1 MKSVRIIESEL
12 KRLFELET
20 IMKNSLYCGNLM
32 MAEIGEKTRVKIS
45 FSCTGMI
52 PEDSCLVFGN
62 RYDAVAVSIINKNDG
77 VVDSNMFCFKDICS
91 SYPYFVNSEKGE
103 VVWMREVAGDFMK
116 ISRKI
121 IAYIKMFAEFSEKEN
136 VESKETVKVKE
147 SIEQKPIKKDDPKI
161 GDALWYVNLQNHA
174 VMPCTVT
181 HIQCD
186 DSYRMMTVCFYN
198 NIYLR
203 YSLDDYG
210 KLFFLDQKKA
220 YETLRR
226 KETFATLKTKI
237 KEL

>member
-1 MKSVRIIESEL
+1 MKGMRTLESEL

-20 IMKNSLYCGNLM
+20 IMRKPLYCGNLM

-52 PEDSCLVFGN
+52 PGDSALVFGN
-62 RYDAVAVSIINKNDG
+62 RYDAVAVSIINKNEG
-77 VVDSNMFCFKDICS
+77 VIDSNIFCFKDICS

-103 VVWMREVAGDFMK
+103 VVWMREAAGDFMK

-121 IAYIKMFAEFSEKEN
+121 IAYIKMFAELSEKESA
-136 VESKETVKVKE
+136 ESKEGIKTKE
-147 SIEQKPIKKDDPKI
+147 SAEQESVKKDSPEV

-174 VMPCTVT
+174 VMLCTVT
-181 HIQCD
+181 RIQCD
-186 DSYRMMTVCFYN
+186 DSYRMMTVCFCN